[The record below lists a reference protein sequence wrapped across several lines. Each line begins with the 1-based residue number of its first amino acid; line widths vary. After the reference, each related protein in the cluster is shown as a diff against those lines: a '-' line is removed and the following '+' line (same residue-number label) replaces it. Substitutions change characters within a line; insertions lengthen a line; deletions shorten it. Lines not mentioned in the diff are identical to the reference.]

1 MSCLYDLH
9 FISIFVGLAVWQ
21 TKGNVFPN
29 GSLEPR
35 PWILGPHR
43 IVCPGGLS
51 GSVDIRDVSQ
61 FGPRRPVYFP
71 AFLH

>member
-1 MSCLYDLH
+1 MSCLYDLICIL
-9 FISIFVGLAVWQ
+9 FQFSLVLLSGRQ
-21 TKGNVFPN
+21 RGMSFPT
-29 GSLEPR
+29 GR

-43 IVCPGGLS
+43 NEFLGGLS

-71 AFLH
+71 AFLN